1 MNLKLK
7 MNMDLGMGQTMN
19 LGPKPILNLNSK
31 QNSKQ
36 SPKPKPEPER
46 DRNQASLA
54 APRRS
59 VRAGGWIV
67 GTRRTDPA
75 VRLFCLPPAG
85 GGSSEYASW
94 TEDFAEDIEVC
105 PVELPGRQTRWRE
118 APEDAVDA
126 LVEQLATAIAGELD
140 RPYALFGHSM
150 GSLLAFELIRTLRRR
165 GQALPRVLFVSGGR
179 APHLRRTQDSIHDKS
194 TEELTARLKAIGG
207 LPDEVYQEKELLELL
222 MPTIR
227 ADFALCETYRYREEP
242 PLECPIVGLAGAED
256 EETPPAMMERWR
268 EQTAAGFAL
277 RVLPG
282 GHFFLRPQ
290 RDAVLGVVR
299 SALVACL

>member
-1 MNLKLK
+1 MN
-7 MNMDLGMGQTMN
+7 
-19 LGPKPILNLNSK
+19 PK
-31 QNSKQ
+31 
-36 SPKPKPEPER
+36 
-46 DRNQASLA
+46 LA
-54 APRRS
+54 ASRRS
-59 VRAGGWIV
+59 VRAEGWIV
-67 GTRRTDPA
+67 GTRRPDPA

-94 TEDFAEDIEVC
+94 TDAFAEDIEVC

-118 APEDAVDA
+118 APVASVDV
-126 LVEQLATAIAGELD
+126 LVEQLATAISDELD

-165 GQALPRVLFVSGGR
+165 GRTLPRALFVSGGQ
-179 APHLRRTQDSIHDKS
+179 APQLRRTQASIHDQP

-207 LPDEVYQEKELLELL
+207 LPDEVYLEKELLELL

-227 ADFALCETYRYREEP
+227 ADFAICETYRYREEP
-242 PLECPIVGLAGAED
+242 PLPCPIVGLAGAED
-256 EETPPAMMERWR
+256 RETPPAMMEHWR

-282 GHFFLRPQ
+282 GHFFLRPE

-299 SALVACL
+299 SALMACL